1 MTGVPQPDALGA
13 AAERLRDA
21 MAAGVPCD
29 PVRDIPGLEAAG
41 PEAGYAVQGLNT
53 EHWLGAGRRISGHKV
68 GLTNPAVQAQL
79 AMDEPI
85 WGVLFADKC
94 RTDGDD
100 IGGAGLIE
108 PRVEVEV
115 AVVLGADLDKGQHTV
130 ADVISATAY
139 VLPAFEI
146 VDSRISGWDITNF
159 DMIADNAGAGLY
171 VLGTRP
177 VPLAAV
183 DLRRVE
189 MQLTINR
196 RGGRHR
202 LGRSLP
208 RQPVELG
215 AVAGRHHEPARHPAT
230 GRRDHHDRLPMP
242 HAPLAPATSCT
253 PRSKA
258 WAQCRPRLSA
268 RSKQLQ
274 IHISMV
280 SCTVGVTAGAAQDAR
295 AGASPLATLSGK
307 PSTGR
312 EEALRHLRIPL

>member
-1 MTGVPQPDALGA
+1 MTALPQPDALGA
-13 AAERLRDA
+13 AAEQLRGA

-29 PVRDIPGLEAAG
+29 PVRDMPGLAAAG
-41 PEAGYAVQGLNT
+41 PEAGYAVQQLNT
-53 EHWLGAGRRISGHKV
+53 EHWLRAGLRVSGHKV
-68 GLTNPAVQAQL
+68 GLTNPAVQEQL
-79 AMDEPI
+79 GMDEPI
-85 WGVLFADKC
+85 WGVLFADRC

-100 IGGAGLIE
+100 LGGAGLIE

-189 MQLTINR
+189 MRLTVNGEEAATGSGAACLGNPLNSVLWLADTMSQ
-196 RGGRHR
+196 RGTPLQAGETIMTGSLCPMRPIAPGDELAAEIEG
-202 LGRSLP
+202 LGRI
-208 RQPVELG
+208 E
-215 AVAGRHHEPARHPAT
+215 T
-230 GRRDHHDRLPMP
+230 RLPK
-242 HAPLAPATSCT
+242 T
-253 PRSKA
+253 
-258 WAQCRPRLSA
+258 
-268 RSKQLQ
+268 
-274 IHISMV
+274 
-280 SCTVGVTAGAAQDAR
+280 
-295 AGASPLATLSGK
+295 
-307 PSTGR
+307 
-312 EEALRHLRIPL
+312 